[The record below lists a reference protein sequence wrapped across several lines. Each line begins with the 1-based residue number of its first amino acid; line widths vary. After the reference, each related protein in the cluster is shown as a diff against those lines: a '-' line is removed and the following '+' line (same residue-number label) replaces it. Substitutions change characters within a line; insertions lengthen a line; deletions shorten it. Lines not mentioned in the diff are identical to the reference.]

1 MFKVLDQKKQ
11 AEMQWLQD
19 PNQSTIDN
27 PNNVRREASRHFRK
41 KKKEYLKVKIGK
53 LENNRMIKKLQRNV

>member
-41 KKKEYLKVKIGK
+41 KKKGYLKVKIGK